1 MYGRTWIHVINYR
14 FVSGNYVVLFVIEFD
29 DVRNYGL
36 VGDTPRTSTN
46 GLSLSL
52 SLYFAPMNSLCVP
65 LLLLNNLAIGAKGDV
80 GADLTPITRMN

>member
-52 SLYFAPMNSLCVP
+52 SLFCSNELFVRTTFT
-65 LLLLNNLAIGAKGDV
+65 IK
-80 GADLTPITRMN
+80 

>member
-36 VGDTPRTSTN
+36 VGDRPRTSTN

-52 SLYFAPMNSLCVP
+52 FILLQWSLCAY
-65 LLLLNNLAIGAKGDV
+65 LFYY
-80 GADLTPITRMN
+80 